1 MKTAYKQ
8 RRLRDADAKNAF
20 EDQQRQ
26 AKEAKE
32 DTRRALAVYREK
44 MRLERFTEAELAA
57 NESNRLMREAL
68 LQYQSTRP
76 SEAKKILGE
85 VAARFGFTAA
95 DILSEMR
102 TKELC
107 FARHTAMLEVLE
119 ATRWTYSRLGR
130 FFHRDHSTCMHG
142 VSKMRRLQIKAL
154 ATT

>member
-32 DTRRALAVYREK
+32 EARRSLVAYRERN
-44 MRLERFTEAELAA
+44 RLERLTEAEEAIREKQRLA
-57 NESNRLMREAL
+57 REVL
-68 LQYQSTRP
+68 LQYQATRP

-85 VAARFGFTAA
+85 VAARFGFTAD

-102 TKELC
+102 TKQLC

-119 ATRWTYSRLGR
+119 ATKWTYSRLGR

-142 VSKMRRLQIKAL
+142 VSKMRRLKIDVVV
-154 ATT
+154 